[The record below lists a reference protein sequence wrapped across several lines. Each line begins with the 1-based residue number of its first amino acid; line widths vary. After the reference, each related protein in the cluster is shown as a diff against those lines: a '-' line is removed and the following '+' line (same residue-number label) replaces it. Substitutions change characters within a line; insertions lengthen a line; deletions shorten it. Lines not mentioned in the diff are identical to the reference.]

1 MKRVLMV
8 SEKFPPFNV
17 SGSARPFYFAKY
29 LPEHGYLPTVIGER
43 VPKDA
48 ERDETLLGQLPPEVQ
63 IFRGPRIV
71 TPTFAAIS
79 ELLRPSRA
87 RRSRSSGPAAKS
99 PSGGLMA
106 PGGGVMG
113 PGGDVMAPGRGV
125 IPPGGAAR
133 TKRFDES
140 TWARLGPNA
149 MLFRWWLNWEIDWG
163 VTATLASTLGVA
175 RARPDL
181 VWVSGPHFRSYE
193 VGRRLS
199 AWLRVP
205 LVIDMRDPWTYGSLW
220 RPKTPQI
227 AAAERRRAV
236 RALSAAARVVFTSP
250 LTQQTMAQ
258 RFPEV
263 DSSRWST
270 ITNGYDDVQV
280 EPLRDQSDDVCV
292 FRYIGTLNR
301 RRTPDVLIQAL
312 AKAALDPEL
321 RASAA
326 LELIGSAGGHESKV
340 ALAPGCSVRFRGQVS
355 RNDSL
360 RYAFGGDVLIL
371 LQTIGDGQD
380 VVSGKAFEYLHAGKP
395 ILAVVDPAGGDAWL
409 MRETGAGEIAAWTDV
424 DAVAAAMRRAWQ
436 TWRERRQN
444 GPGTTPKLANVAYS
458 RRELTGQLARLF
470 DEVLAERQL

>member
-43 VPKDA
+43 VPDDA
-48 ERDETLLGQLPPEVQ
+48 ERDESLLGQLPPEVQ
-63 IFRGPRIV
+63 IFRSPRIV
-71 TPTFAAIS
+71 TPAFAAIS
-79 ELLRPSRA
+79 ELLRSKRLRRSPARRA
-87 RRSRSSGPAAKS
+87 RSAGPAPKPAGS
-99 PSGGLMA
+99 GSATPAGADGASAGAAAAPS
-106 PGGGVMG
+106 
-113 PGGDVMAPGRGV
+113 
-125 IPPGGAAR
+125 GGAAR
-133 TKRFDES
+133 AKRFDES

-163 VTATLASTLGVA
+163 VTATLASALGVA
-175 RARPDL
+175 RARPDV

-193 VGRRLS
+193 VGRRL
-199 AWLRVP
+199 ATWLGVP

-227 AAAERRRAV
+227 AAVERTRAV

-250 LTQQTMAQ
+250 LTQQRMAE

-263 DSSRWST
+263 DSARWCT

-280 EPLRDQSDDVCV
+280 EPLRDQNDEVCV

-326 LELIGSAGGHESKV
+326 LEFIGSAGGHESKGE
-340 ALAPGCSVRFRGQVS
+340 LAPGCAVRFRGQVS

-409 MRETGAGEIAAWTDV
+409 MRETGAGEIAPWTDV

-436 TWRERRQN
+436 AWRERRQN
-444 GPGTTPKLANVAYS
+444 GPRAAPALANVAYS
-458 RRELTGQLARLF
+458 RRELTAQLARLF
-470 DEVLAERQL
+470 DEVIAERQR

>member
-48 ERDETLLGQLPPEVQ
+48 ERDETLLGQLPTDVQ
-63 IFRGPRIV
+63 IFRSPRIV
-71 TPTFAAIS
+71 TPTFAALS
-79 ELLRPSRA
+79 ELVGAHFLRRARA
-87 RRSRSSGPAAKS
+87 RRARSAGPAVTEAT
-99 PSGGLMA
+99 PASGGA
-106 PGGGVMG
+106 GARAGGS
-113 PGGDVMAPGRGV
+113 
-125 IPPGGAAR
+125 AR
-133 TKRFDES
+133 TRRFDES
-140 TWARLGPNA
+140 TWVRLGPNA

-163 VTATLASTLGVA
+163 VTATLASALGVA
-175 RARPDL
+175 RAKPDL

-199 AWLRVP
+199 TWLGVP

-227 AAAERRRAV
+227 AAAERKRAV

-250 LTQQTMAQ
+250 LTQQTMAE

-280 EPLRDQSDDVCV
+280 EPLRDERDDVCV

-312 AKAALDPEL
+312 AKAAQDPEL

-326 LELIGSAGGHESKV
+326 LELIGNAGGHEPKV
-340 ALAPGCSVRFRGQVS
+340 ALAPGCAVRFRGQVS
-355 RNDSL
+355 RSDSL

-395 ILAVVDPAGGDAWL
+395 ILAVVDPGGGDAWL
-409 MRETGAGEIAAWTDV
+409 MRETGAGEIAPWTDV

-436 TWRERRQN
+436 AWRERRQN
-444 GPGTTPKLANVAYS
+444 GYRAAPRSANAAYS
-458 RRELTGQLARLF
+458 RRALTGQLARLF
-470 DEVLAERQL
+470 DEVIAERRR